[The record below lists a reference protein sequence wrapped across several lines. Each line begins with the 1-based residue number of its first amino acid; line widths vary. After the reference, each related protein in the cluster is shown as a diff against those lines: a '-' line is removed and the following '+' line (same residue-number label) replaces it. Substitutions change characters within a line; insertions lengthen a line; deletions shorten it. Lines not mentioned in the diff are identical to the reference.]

1 MGSSSRATC
10 TTTST
15 DGRSS
20 TAACSSAGARRRH
33 GAGCSFATRRWGH
46 RATCSPRG
54 QRAKRPFLPPRKST
68 KLFPPGQLKGARMN
82 FGRVVAAGVAATV
95 WDAIYGF
102 GVYGVLLAPEFA
114 KYPNVYRSN
123 EAGMAFLP
131 LMFAGIFVGMVVAT
145 MIYAKGYE
153 GGSGVAEGAR
163 FGFLL
168 AVFLVC
174 VFVGVNYATLNINK
188 KITGML
194 AVAGFFEWLV
204 AGIVIGLVY
213 KGDAGAARKRAAV

>member
-1 MGSSSRATC
+1 
-10 TTTST
+10 
-15 DGRSS
+15 
-20 TAACSSAGARRRH
+20 
-33 GAGCSFATRRWGH
+33 
-46 RATCSPRG
+46 
-54 QRAKRPFLPPRKST
+54 
-68 KLFPPGQLKGARMN
+68 MN
-82 FGRVVAAGVAATV
+82 FGRVVAAAVAATA

-102 GVYGVLLAPEFA
+102 CVYGVLVATEFA
-114 KYPNVYRSN
+114 KYPAVYRWN
-123 EAGMAFLP
+123 KAGMAFLP
-131 LMFAGIFVGMVVAT
+131 MMFAGIFVAMVVAT

-168 AVFLVC
+168 AVFIVC
-174 VFVGVNYATLNINK
+174 VFVGVNYADAEHQQ

-213 KGDAGAARKRAAV
+213 KPDAAAAGRRAAV

>member
-1 MGSSSRATC
+1 MNV
-10 TTTST
+10 
-15 DGRSS
+15 
-20 TAACSSAGARRRH
+20 AR
-33 GAGCSFATRRWGH
+33 
-46 RATCSPRG
+46 
-54 QRAKRPFLPPRKST
+54 L
-68 KLFPPGQLKGARMN
+68 
-82 FGRVVAAGVAATV
+82 VAAAVAATV

-102 GVYGVLLAPEFA
+102 CVYGVLLAPEFA

-131 LMFAGIFVGMVVAT
+131 MMFAGIFVAMLVAT

-153 GGSGVAEGAR
+153 GGAGVAEGAR

-168 AVFLVC
+168 AVFIVC

-194 AVAGFFEWLV
+194 AVAGFCEWVV

-213 KGDAGAARKRAAV
+213 QPDAAAARRRAAV